1 MATTILGRL
10 LPTRL
15 LYHEDAYMKEFNAK
29 VLSVQKPNG
38 QYKIILDQTAFYPMG
53 GGQPADTG
61 TIKGENGEAIVKDVR
76 MENQFA
82 VHIAD
87 EMKGR
92 IEGGENVEGAI
103 DWNRRYTL
111 MCNHTLAHLMAEA
124 VRKVTG
130 KDVEVV
136 SSGLDVDKARLD
148 LAYDGS
154 LGPIFPEIQEA
165 ANSIVRESM
174 PVEIKNMPREEAVEY
189 VARFHESLKTLPA
202 HVKSVR
208 IVEIKNWHACACG
221 GTHVRSTGEIGVVEV
236 LRRMSKGKGVER
248 IEFRAKMS

>member
-1 MATTILGRL
+1 MGRL
-10 LPTRL
+10 QPTRL
-15 LYHEDAYMKEFNAK
+15 FYHEDAYIKEFRAK
-29 VLSVQKPNG
+29 ALSVQKTNG
-38 QYKIILDQTAFYPMG
+38 QYKIMLDQTAFYPMG
-53 GGQPADTG
+53 GGQPTDTG
-61 TIKGENGEAIVKDVR
+61 TIRGENGEAIVKDVR

-111 MCNHTLAHLMAEA
+111 MRNHTLAHLMAEA

-148 LAYDGS
+148 LAYDSS
-154 LGPIFPEIQEA
+154 LGPIFPEIQEV

-208 IVEIKNWHACACG
+208 IVEIKDWHACACG

-236 LRRMSKGKGVER
+236 LRRISKGKGVER